1 MPVTTYIKWLTRE
14 DEAMRKAREYERDIL
29 ADFFNPK

>member
-1 MPVTTYIKWLTRE
+1 MPVTTDIKWLTRQ
-14 DEAMRKAREYERDIL
+14 DEALRKAREYERDVL